1 HVAHLIFGRKD
12 AGRDSPTPYIHRP
25 EVVWIGQ
32 SVFVMP
38 RSIAT
43 ELAAKLRG
51 LGAIVT
57 MPQVSMAF
65 GEIEAFR
72 RRASQR
78 HVPYTCLRSFMAQ
91 YAEIRSDSID
101 STACACSTV
110 IRRSERSR
118 SGWKMRMICGISIT
132 L

>member
-1 HVAHLIFGRKD
+1 MPQSLSHKQTPETLVLLSYDVSAINRSAASHVTHLIFGRKD

-51 LGAIVT
+51 LGAFVA
-57 MPQVSMAF
+57 MAQVSMAF
-65 GEIEAFR
+65 REIEAFR

-78 HVPYTCLRSFMAQ
+78 CVP
-91 YAEIRSDSID
+91 
-101 STACACSTV
+101 
-110 IRRSERSR
+110 
-118 SGWKMRMICGISIT
+118 
-132 L
+132 